1 MRCWGVPRG
10 PLQTSVQEGN
20 ALLQETANSLLPGGL
35 PTSFSRFSAEGQS
48 GSPLKMDSR
57 GSAYAGV
64 GPQEILAIQVYLFRC
79 VFHLPDLS
87 LKASSANNV
96 TTVKLPRV
104 S

>member
-1 MRCWGVPRG
+1 MLGGTLRALADVCTRRQCSITRNRKQPSPR
-10 PLQTSVQEGN
+10 QTSYKFFKVQCRG
-20 ALLQETANSLLPGGL
+20 SLK
-35 PTSFSRFSAEGQS
+35 
-48 GSPLKMDSR
+48 SPLKMDSR

-64 GPQEILAIQVYLFRC
+64 GSQEILAIQVYLFRC

>member
-1 MRCWGVPRG
+1 MGGTPRA
-10 PLQTSVQEGN
+10 LADVCTEGN
-20 ALLQETANSLLPGGL
+20 ALLQETANSLLPGRL

-48 GSPLKMDSR
+48 GSPLKTDSF

-64 GPQEILAIQVYLFRC
+64 GSWEILAIQVSLFQC

-96 TTVKLPRV
+96 TMVKLPKV